1 VNALTT
7 SSTRLVNSRVIRAL
21 ALAAVKYTT
30 DLHRGREIVR
40 EDGSLSDEILEEL
53 QAVIRSIPTLIVG
66 SGHSCAYGLP
76 SMKDIGDYLLAEL
89 PRLLSESNSIRLWEK
104 IRGSI
109 AEDFEEGLNELSP
122 SNKGVDELLQ
132 TIRRLI
138 TILFR
143 EKCSASERF
152 VLSQGVL
159 ANPEKVA
166 LLRLMK
172 MVYGGCS
179 PNTAGIDVITT
190 NYDTLI
196 ELLSDAGGLPVQTGF
211 KGHRFRG
218 FSPDT
223 LVNPV
228 YSQRIVSEKGRF
240 KRDFNVVRSVRIL
253 KPHGSVNW
261 VIDRGR
267 PAEMLAYGDSDEC
280 AVVVPGPF
288 KYKDALVNSLFDE
301 IRAIMNDVLKSAT
314 AVVAIGFGFNDDH
327 LQNVLKDRL
336 GSGMPMLILTKDW
349 TKSINNMING
359 YKNIVA
365 FQRAGEGAMCAWKGK
380 RFRVNLPLWELD
392 SFLKQVIE

>member
-1 VNALTT
+1 VYK
-7 SSTRLVNSRVIRAL
+7 RQ
-21 ALAAVKYTT
+21 
-30 DLHRGREIVR
+30 
-40 EDGSLSDEILEEL
+40 DGNLPDEMLIEL
-53 QAVIRSIPTLIVG
+53 QSVVRSVPTLIVG
-66 SGHSCAYGLP
+66 SGHPCTYGLP
-76 SMKDIGDYLLAEL
+76 TMKDIGDYLLAEL
-89 PRLLSESNSIRLWEK
+89 PRLLSESDSIRLWES
-104 IRGSI
+104 IRESI

-122 SNKGVDELLQ
+122 SDKGVDALLQ

-138 TILFR
+138 TLLFR
-143 EKCSASERF
+143 QRCSASERF
-152 VLSQGVL
+152 LLSEGVL
-159 ANPEKVA
+159 ENPEKVA

-179 PNTAGIDVITT
+179 PNAAWIDIITT

-196 ELLSDAGGLPVQTGF
+196 ELLSDAAGLPLQTGF
-211 KGHRFRG
+211 QGYRFRG
-218 FSPDT
+218 FAPDM
-223 LVNPV
+223 LVNPA
-228 YSQRIVSEKGRF
+228 YSRRIVSEKGRV

-267 PAEMLAYGDSDEC
+267 AAEMLAYGDSDEG

-288 KYKDALVNSLFDE
+288 KYKDALVNSLFDQ
-301 IRAIMNDVLKSAT
+301 IRAIMNGVLKLAP

-336 GSGMPMLILTKDW
+336 GSGMPMLILTKGW
-349 TKSINNMING
+349 TKSIDNMINS

-365 FQRAGEGAMCAWKGK
+365 FQQSGEGAMCAWKGE

-392 SFLKQVIE
+392 SFLKHVIE